1 MSSDEA
7 WISETAPYLAPRGP
21 GQSDAWTE
29 EAARRGRRGGQRLLQ
44 ASEVDAP
51 EVVRAALQL
60 PTGERVIVRRRLI
73 LLDEQPVELA
83 DSYYPVSIAG
93 GTPLA
98 KPGKVRGGAVTLL
111 KELGYT
117 GAEVVE
123 DVSAALATAE
133 ECELLGLPEGSAVLR
148 LLRLTRTAD
157 GTPMEAALMAMPDG
171 RHLTYRLGFRPG

>member
-1 MSSDEA
+1 MSGDA
-7 WISETAPYLAPRGP
+7 WISETEPYLAPRDP

-29 EAARRGRRGGQRLLQ
+29 EAGRRGRRGGQRLLQ
-44 ASEVDAP
+44 AGEVEAP
-51 EVVRAALQL
+51 DVVRAALRL
-60 PTGERVIVRRRLI
+60 PAGERVIVRRRLI
-73 LLDEQPVELA
+73 LLDDRPVELA

-98 KPGKVRGGAVTLL
+98 EQRKVPGGAVTLL

-117 GAEVVE
+117 GADVVE
-123 DVSAALATAE
+123 DVSADLASAD

-157 GTPMEAALMAMPDG
+157 GTPMEASLMTMPDG
-171 RHLTYRLGFRPG
+171 RHLTYRLGKQGV